1 MVVAIIN
8 KKGGLGKT
16 PIAVN
21 TAKAID
27 AIILTNDDDV
37 VEVVHTNTKVLP
49 LNEIAELDFS
59 ALPNTVIDFGGF
71 IEAGTTSIIERCDL
85 VVVPVVNN
93 ISSLKR
99 SINAIDEL
107 IQLNKNI
114 IIVATMTTDKSDFEN
129 IKKTF
134 KDYKIKAFFELKKT
148 ELFNNS
154 LNQGLGIEEYL
165 DSNNMLRMAYGKKK
179 NQKTS
184 GQGKRIAQHYA
195 EKQKKGYYNQKKCG
209 RCKWQKTCRKRQL
222 NNRSS
227 QRGRRRFG
235 FVKQFC

>member
-134 KDYKIKAFFELKKT
+134 KDYKIKSFFELKKT

-179 NQKTS
+179 NQKGGT
-184 GQGKRIAQHYA
+184 ID
-195 EKQKKGYYNQKKCG
+195 
-209 RCKWQKTCRKRQL
+209 
-222 NNRSS
+222 
-227 QRGRRRFG
+227 
-235 FVKQFC
+235 

>member
-1 MVVAIIN
+1 MAVIAIIN

-21 TAKAID
+21 TAKATD
-27 AIILTNDDDV
+27 SIILTNDDDV
-37 VEVVHTNTKVLP
+37 VEVVHGNTKVLP
-49 LNEIAELDFS
+49 LKEIAELDFN

-71 IEAGTTSIIERCDL
+71 VEAGTTSIIERCDL

-107 IQLNKNI
+107 SQLNKNI
-114 IIVATMTTDKSDFEN
+114 VIVATMTTDKSDLVN
-129 IKKTF
+129 IKTTF

-154 LNQGLGIEEYL
+154 LNQGLGIEDYL
-165 DSNNMLRMAYGKKK
+165 DTNNILRMAYGKKK
-179 NQKTS
+179 NQKTDS
-184 GQGKRIAQHYA
+184 ILEQWDNYITYVKKAIKGK
-195 EKQKKGYYNQKKCG
+195 
-209 RCKWQKTCRKRQL
+209 
-222 NNRSS
+222 
-227 QRGRRRFG
+227 
-235 FVKQFC
+235 